1 MRAIHDAA
9 RREEAELEA
18 DAGERGART
27 LAFEPDS
34 ADERLWVLVAVVWAL
49 SMFAMM
55 QLVWPRIG
63 QQNVAITSYRVDPAA
78 YEQVVTDF
86 TVAHQ
91 TGERGGIPVVEAPPG
106 DVYLQAM
113 RFQFRPILRLK
124 RGQTYTLH
132 LSSLDVQHGFSLQ
145 PDNVNFQVLP
155 GYVTTISVT
164 PKAAGDYVVICN
176 EYCGTGHHV
185 MAGGIEV
192 IE

>member
-1 MRAIHDAA
+1 MIVRNSSLIAP
-9 RREEAELEA
+9 
-18 DAGERGART
+18 RGRWWAPLGR
-27 LAFEPDS
+27 
-34 ADERLWVLVAVVWAL
+34 DERLWVLVAVVWAL